1 MSKKTIMTPLSDGLV
16 RQALGNDTR
25 IIKYSE
31 LKNYE
36 TIDDLLP
43 TINSFFIILLEEE
56 MNSGHWT
63 CMFRTPTGYYYFNS
77 YGQKYD
83 VDISVIPMCIRKI
96 LGEDKREITRLL
108 DGKTC
113 EWNNTKLQGDKSQ
126 VCGRWCI
133 LCISMCC
140 MMGYSP
146 DDFIKFIKDKS
157 KELGKSCD
165 EIVAKFV
172 NI

>member
-1 MSKKTIMTPLSDGLV
+1 MNKTIMTPLSDGLV
-16 RQALGNDTR
+16 RQALGNNTR
-25 IIKYSE
+25 ILKYSE

-43 TINSFFIILLEEE
+43 NINDFFIVLLEEE

-63 CMFRTPTGYYYFNS
+63 CMMRTPTCYYYFNS

-96 LGEDKREITRLL
+96 LGEDKREISRLL

-126 VCGRWCI
+126 VCGRFCVLTI
-133 LCISMCC
+133 TMIC
-140 MMGYSP
+140 MLGYSP
-146 DDFIKFIKDKS
+146 NDYINFLKKKKD
-157 KELGKSCD
+157 ELGKSYD